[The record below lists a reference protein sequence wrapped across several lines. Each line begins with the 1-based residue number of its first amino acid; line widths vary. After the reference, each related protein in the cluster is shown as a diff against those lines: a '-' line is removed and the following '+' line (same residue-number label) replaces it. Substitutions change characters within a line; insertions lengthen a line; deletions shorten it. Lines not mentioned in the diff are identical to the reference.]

1 MAHIDFLEYVA
12 VVQRSDTNSLKCTHA
27 EQVELLSWKSIKDI
41 VGDGGVIKTIETEGK
56 GWEKPRD
63 KDEALGGSSCFT
75 AETLQAAAVDN
86 RSAAGHNFSCK
97 YFSRSRR
104 LGSTNPD
111 AACSCVRVA

>member
-1 MAHIDFLEYVA
+1 MAHIDFLEHAA
-12 VVQRSDTNSLKCTHA
+12 VVQRYDTNSLKCPHA

-41 VGDGGVIKTIETEGK
+41 AGDGSVIKTIETEGK

-97 YFSRSRR
+97 HFQEPQSW
-104 LGSTNPD
+104 LH
-111 AACSCVRVA
+111 